1 MMARISTAQ
10 KRDDQDGLTPL
21 ERAAQNKLML
31 GLFIPLQQGAWTP
44 SKAPRGTDWSFEY
57 NAECTVRADELGFDL
72 VFGLAQW
79 LGKGGIGG
87 EIKFRE
93 NAQDPLLVTAG
104 LAALTKNIM
113 LISTVHVLYGW
124 HPLLL
129 AKYAATLDHMT
140 QGRWGINM
148 VTGIK
153 KEDFAM
159 FGLEHVEH
167 DLRYEMADEF
177 VQVMKMLWTTDDNV
191 DFHGR
196 FYNMEKG
203 FVSPKPIHGRPII
216 VNASSSGAGQR
227 FAEKHSDIMFITRP
241 ASKDVFAAIG
251 ERNELIKRE
260 SREAGKEM
268 KTIINPHVICADTEK
283 EALARRQHF
292 IDTADEVALENFF
305 KLITGGDTVSW
316 KGAIKDDLAVGGNM
330 QVVGTPEQVVEQFVK
345 LSEAGC
351 DGIQVNFF
359 DYLPDLEYFG
369 DRVIPLMKEAGLRN

>member
-1 MMARISTAQ
+1 MARISSAVKFSTS
-10 KRDDQDGLTPL
+10 DGLTPL
-21 ERAAQNKLML
+21 ERAAKNKMML

-44 SKAPRGTDWSFEY
+44 SKASRGTDWSFEY
-57 NAECTVRADELGFDL
+57 NAECAVRADELSFDL

-79 LGKGGIGG
+79 LGKGGLGG
-87 EIKFRE
+87 EIRFRE
-93 NAQDPLLVTAG
+93 NTQDPLLVTAG

-140 QGRWGINM
+140 EGRWGINM

-177 VQVMKMLWTTDDNV
+177 VDVMKMLWTTDENIN
-191 DFHGR
+191 FHGR

-216 VNASSSGAGQR
+216 VNATSSGAGQR

-260 SREAGKEM
+260 ARQAGREM

-283 EALARRQHF
+283 EARARRQHF

-316 KGAIKDDLAVGGNM
+316 KGAVKDDLAVGGNM
-330 QVVGTPEQVVEQFVK
+330 QVVGSPEQVVEQFVK

-369 DRVIPLMKEAGLRN
+369 EKVLPLMKEAGLRN

>member
-1 MMARISTAQ
+1 MARISSAV
-10 KRDDQDGLTPL
+10 KFSASDGLTPL
-21 ERAAQNKLML
+21 ERAAKNKMML

-44 SKAPRGTDWSFEY
+44 SKASRGTDWSFEY
-57 NAECTVRADELGFDL
+57 NAECAVRADELGFDL

-79 LGKGGIGG
+79 LGKGGLGG
-87 EIKFRE
+87 EIRFRE
-93 NAQDPLLVTAG
+93 NTQDPLLVTAG

-140 QGRWGINM
+140 EGRWGINM

-177 VQVMKMLWTTDDNV
+177 VDVMKMLWTTDENIN
-191 DFHGR
+191 FHGR
-196 FYNMEKG
+196 FYDMEKG

-216 VNASSSGAGQR
+216 VNATSSGAGQR

-260 SREAGKEM
+260 ARQAGREM

-283 EALARRQHF
+283 EARARRQHF

-316 KGAIKDDLAVGGNM
+316 KGAVKDDLAVGGNM
-330 QVVGTPEQVVEQFVK
+330 QVVGTPDQVVEQFVK

-369 DRVIPLMKEAGLRN
+369 EKVLPLMKEAGLRN

>member
-1 MMARISTAQ
+1 MARISSAV
-10 KRDDQDGLTPL
+10 KFSASDGLTPL
-21 ERAAQNKLML
+21 ERAAKNKMML

-44 SKAPRGTDWSFEY
+44 SKASRGTDWSFEY
-57 NAECTVRADELGFDL
+57 NAECAVRADELGFDL

-79 LGKGGIGG
+79 LGKGGLGG
-87 EIKFRE
+87 EIRFRE
-93 NAQDPLLVTAG
+93 NTQDPLLVTAG

-140 QGRWGINM
+140 EGRWGINM

-177 VQVMKMLWTTDDNV
+177 VDVMKMLWTTDENIN
-191 DFHGR
+191 FHGR
-196 FYNMEKG
+196 FYDMEKG

-216 VNASSSGAGQR
+216 VNATSSGAGQR

-260 SREAGKEM
+260 ARQAGREM

-283 EALARRQHF
+283 EARARRQHF
-292 IDTADEVALENFF
+292 IDTADEIALENFF

-316 KGAIKDDLAVGGNM
+316 KGAVKDDLAVGGNM

-369 DRVIPLMKEAGLRN
+369 EKVLPLMKEAGLRN

>member
-1 MMARISTAQ
+1 MARISSAV
-10 KRDDQDGLTPL
+10 KFSASDGLTPL
-21 ERAAQNKLML
+21 ERAAKNKLML

-44 SKAPRGTDWSFEY
+44 SKARRGTDWSFEY
-57 NAECTVRADELGFDL
+57 NAECAVRADELGFDL

-79 LGKGGIGG
+79 LGKGGLGG
-87 EIKFRE
+87 EIRFRE
-93 NAQDPLLVTAG
+93 NTQDPLLVTAG

-140 QGRWGINM
+140 EGRWGINM

-177 VQVMKMLWTTDDNV
+177 VQVMKMLWTTDENI

-203 FVSPKPIHGRPII
+203 FVSPKPIYGRPII
-216 VNASSSGAGQR
+216 VNATSSGAGQR

-260 SREAGKEM
+260 ARQAGKEM

-283 EALARRQHF
+283 EARARRQQF
-292 IDTADEVALENFF
+292 IDTADEAALENFL

-316 KGAIKDDLAVGGNM
+316 KGAVKDDLAVGGNM

-369 DRVIPLMKEAGLRN
+369 NRVLPLMKEAGLRN

>member
-1 MMARISTAQ
+1 MARISSAV
-10 KRDDQDGLTPL
+10 KFSASDGLTPL
-21 ERAAQNKLML
+21 ERAAKNKMML

-44 SKAPRGTDWSFEY
+44 SKASRGTDWSFEY
-57 NAECTVRADELGFDL
+57 NAECAVRADELGFDL

-79 LGKGGIGG
+79 LGKGGLGG
-87 EIKFRE
+87 EIRFRE
-93 NAQDPLLVTAG
+93 NTQDPLLVTAG

-140 QGRWGINM
+140 EGRWGINM

-177 VQVMKMLWTTDDNV
+177 VDVMKMLWTTDENIN
-191 DFHGR
+191 FHGR

-216 VNASSSGAGQR
+216 VNATSSGAGQR

-260 SREAGKEM
+260 ARQAGREM

-283 EALARRQHF
+283 EARARRQHF

-316 KGAIKDDLAVGGNM
+316 KGAVKDDLAVGGNM
-330 QVVGTPEQVVEQFVK
+330 QVVGTPEQVVEQFLK

-369 DRVIPLMKEAGLRN
+369 EKVLPLMKEAGLRN

>member
-1 MMARISTAQ
+1 MARISSAV
-10 KRDDQDGLTPL
+10 KFSASDGLTPL
-21 ERAAQNKLML
+21 ERAAKNKMML

-44 SKAPRGTDWSFEY
+44 SKASRGTDWSFEY
-57 NAECTVRADELGFDL
+57 NAECAVRADELGFDL

-79 LGKGGIGG
+79 LGKGGLGG
-87 EIKFRE
+87 EIRFRE
-93 NAQDPLLVTAG
+93 NTQDPLLVTAG

-140 QGRWGINM
+140 EGRWGINM

-177 VQVMKMLWTTDDNV
+177 VDVMKMLWTTDENIN
-191 DFHGR
+191 FHGR
-196 FYNMEKG
+196 FYDMEKG

-216 VNASSSGAGQR
+216 VNATSSGAGQR

-260 SREAGKEM
+260 ARQAGREM

-283 EALARRQHF
+283 EARVRRQHF

-316 KGAIKDDLAVGGNM
+316 KGAVKDDLAVGGNM

-369 DRVIPLMKEAGLRN
+369 EKVLPLMKEAGLRN

>member
-1 MMARISTAQ
+1 MARISSAV
-10 KRDDQDGLTPL
+10 KFSASDGLTPL
-21 ERAAQNKLML
+21 ERAAKNKMML

-44 SKAPRGTDWSFEY
+44 SKASRGTDWSFEY
-57 NAECTVRADELGFDL
+57 NAECAVRADELGFDL

-79 LGKGGIGG
+79 LGKGGLGG
-87 EIKFRE
+87 EIRFRE
-93 NAQDPLLVTAG
+93 NTQDPLLVTAG

-140 QGRWGINM
+140 EGRWGINM

-177 VQVMKMLWTTDDNV
+177 VDVMKMLWTTDENIN
-191 DFHGR
+191 FHGR
-196 FYNMEKG
+196 FYDMEKG

-216 VNASSSGAGQR
+216 VNATSSGAGQR

-260 SREAGKEM
+260 ARQAGREM

-283 EALARRQHF
+283 EARARRQHF

-316 KGAIKDDLAVGGNM
+316 KGAVKDDLAVGGNM

-359 DYLPDLEYFG
+359 DYFPDLEYFG
-369 DRVIPLMKEAGLRN
+369 EKVLPLMKEAGLRN

>member
-1 MMARISTAQ
+1 MARISSAV
-10 KRDDQDGLTPL
+10 KFSVSDGLTPL
-21 ERAAQNKLML
+21 ERAAKNKMML

-44 SKAPRGTDWSFEY
+44 SKASRGTDWSFEY
-57 NAECTVRADELGFDL
+57 NAECAVRADELGFDL

-79 LGKGGIGG
+79 LGKGGLGG
-87 EIKFRE
+87 EIRFRE
-93 NAQDPLLVTAG
+93 NTQDPLLVTAG

-140 QGRWGINM
+140 EGRWGINM

-177 VQVMKMLWTTDDNV
+177 VDVMKMLWTTDENIN
-191 DFHGR
+191 FHGR
-196 FYNMEKG
+196 FYDMEKG

-216 VNASSSGAGQR
+216 VNATSSGAGQR

-260 SREAGKEM
+260 ARQAGREM

-283 EALARRQHF
+283 EARARRQHF
-292 IDTADEVALENFF
+292 IDTADEVALENFL

-316 KGAIKDDLAVGGNM
+316 KGAVKDDLAVGGNM

-351 DGIQVNFF
+351 DGIQINFF

-369 DRVIPLMKEAGLRN
+369 EKVLPLMKEAGLRN

>member
-1 MMARISTAQ
+1 MARISSAV
-10 KRDDQDGLTPL
+10 KFSASDGLTPL
-21 ERAAQNKLML
+21 ERAAKNKMML

-44 SKAPRGTDWSFEY
+44 SKASRGTDWSFEY
-57 NAECTVRADELGFDL
+57 NAECAVRADELGFDL

-79 LGKGGIGG
+79 LGKGGLGG
-87 EIKFRE
+87 EIRFRE
-93 NAQDPLLVTAG
+93 NTQDPLLVTAG

-140 QGRWGINM
+140 EGRWGINM

-177 VQVMKMLWTTDDNV
+177 VDVMKMLWTTDENV
-191 DFHGR
+191 NFHGR

-216 VNASSSGAGQR
+216 VNATSSGAGQR

-260 SREAGKEM
+260 ARQAGREM

-283 EALARRQHF
+283 EARARRQHF

-316 KGAIKDDLAVGGNM
+316 KGAVKDDLAVGGNM
-330 QVVGTPEQVVEQFVK
+330 QVVGTPEQVVEQFLK

-369 DRVIPLMKEAGLRN
+369 EKVLPLMKEAGLRN

>member
-1 MMARISTAQ
+1 MARISSAV
-10 KRDDQDGLTPL
+10 KFSASDGLTPL
-21 ERAAQNKLML
+21 ERAAKNKMML

-44 SKAPRGTDWSFEY
+44 SKASRGTDWSFEY
-57 NAECTVRADELGFDL
+57 NAECAVRADELGFDL

-79 LGKGGIGG
+79 LGKGGLGG
-87 EIKFRE
+87 EIRFRE
-93 NAQDPLLVTAG
+93 NTQDPLLVTAG

-140 QGRWGINM
+140 EGRWGINM

-177 VQVMKMLWTTDDNV
+177 VDVMKMLWTTDENIN
-191 DFHGR
+191 FHGR

-216 VNASSSGAGQR
+216 VNATSSGAGQR

-260 SREAGKEM
+260 ARQAGREM

-283 EALARRQHF
+283 EARARRQHF

-316 KGAIKDDLAVGGNM
+316 KGAVKDDLAVGGNM
-330 QVVGTPEQVVEQFVK
+330 QVVGSPEQVVEQFVK

-369 DRVIPLMKEAGLRN
+369 EKVLPLMKEAGLRN

>member
-1 MMARISTAQ
+1 
-10 KRDDQDGLTPL
+10 
-21 ERAAQNKLML
+21 ML

-44 SKAPRGTDWSFEY
+44 SKASRGTDWSFEY
-57 NAECTVRADELGFDL
+57 NAECAVRADELGFDL

-79 LGKGGIGG
+79 LGKGGLGG
-87 EIKFRE
+87 EIRFRE
-93 NAQDPLLVTAG
+93 NTQDPLLVTAG

-140 QGRWGINM
+140 EGRWGINM

-177 VQVMKMLWTTDDNV
+177 VDVMKMLWTTDENIN
-191 DFHGR
+191 FHGR
-196 FYNMEKG
+196 FYDMEKG

-216 VNASSSGAGQR
+216 VNATSSGAGQR

-260 SREAGKEM
+260 ARQAGREM

-283 EALARRQHF
+283 EARARRQHF

-316 KGAIKDDLAVGGNM
+316 KGAVKDDLAVGGNM

-369 DRVIPLMKEAGLRN
+369 EKVLPLMKEAGLRN

>member
-1 MMARISTAQ
+1 MARISSAV
-10 KRDDQDGLTPL
+10 KFSASDGLTPL
-21 ERAAQNKLML
+21 ERAAKNKMML

-44 SKAPRGTDWSFEY
+44 SKASRGTDWSFEY
-57 NAECTVRADELGFDL
+57 NAECAVRADELGFDL

-79 LGKGGIGG
+79 LGKGGLGG
-87 EIKFRE
+87 EIRFRE
-93 NAQDPLLVTAG
+93 NTQDPLLVTAG

-140 QGRWGINM
+140 EGRWGINM

-177 VQVMKMLWTTDDNV
+177 VDVMKMLWTTDENIN
-191 DFHGR
+191 FHGR
-196 FYNMEKG
+196 FYDMEKG

-216 VNASSSGAGQR
+216 VNATSSGAGQR

-260 SREAGKEM
+260 ARQAGREM

-283 EALARRQHF
+283 EARARRQHF

-316 KGAIKDDLAVGGNM
+316 KGAVKDDLAVGGNM

-369 DRVIPLMKEAGLRN
+369 EKVLPLMKEAGLRN